1 MEKMAHYGQLLDIF
15 EPDKD
20 VMYKAFDL
28 YFNHPIMVKIKDV
41 NNHSMYMTKL
51 YCMLNKECRYIIAF
65 LPRDSINIGG
75 KENLFNLRWVS
86 LQTRTLPDKH
96 DLPCHGYQ
104 PKKEGALNVV
114 IERISQTKE
123 ASTYKCDSF
132 PLLITLLHVKKDE
145 NEYQDRGNIIA
156 ALETYSTIIT
166 LQ

>member
-1 MEKMAHYGQLLDIF
+1 MAHYGQLLDIF

-20 VMYKAFDL
+20 VMYKAIDL
-28 YFNHPIMVKIKDV
+28 YFNHPIMVKIKNV

-51 YCMLNKECRYIIAF
+51 YCMLNKECRYIIVF
-65 LPRDSINIGG
+65 LPKDNINIGA
-75 KENLFNLRWVS
+75 KDNLINLRWVS

-96 DLPCHGYQ
+96 DLPVHGYQ
-104 PKKEGALNVV
+104 PKKEGNLNVV
-114 IERISQTKE
+114 IYRSCQTEE

-132 PLLITLLHVKKDE
+132 PLIVTLLHTKKDS
-145 NEYQDRGNIIA
+145 NQYQDRGNIIA